1 MKHLLTAVVEHLPHR
16 TSRPWRPWQ
25 QTGSL
30 SSNGRKKPT
39 LSGRLAGYTLT
50 LLSLTAVH
58 GIRYYNEPQLTIGSR
73 SPQTFL
79 APAAAEIEDVE
90 ATQARQ
96 VEARRRVV
104 QALQLSSSANDKMQ
118 QDLEALWASVEAVRQ
133 QAGSLPYVSVQLL
146 SLPTQIY
153 LRQLAPE
160 DWEPLQ
166 DRARQE
172 AIRTRTSTLRLQE
185 DANPAERPDQ
195 LPPEQRA
202 KQELIEVWQRA
213 WLDGSATLT
222 PAEDPYTQL
231 VAQVEA
237 AQRQYQAALLQLEQL
252 TPPTPATVLNLV
264 DPDWQQLQ
272 QQSRR
277 VLERIQKIGIVDGLP
292 REVRAEGIQAQLD
305 DLTFPGNAAQRQE
318 LQALVYQWLNQVL
331 TPNVEVDPQRTDQ
344 RIRAEIEKV
353 EPVLISV
360 TENQVIV
367 RANQTITPEIFLV
380 LDHFGLTQRGVNIWG
395 LVGVAG
401 LMGMGLAIF
410 VPLQKRLKPDLRRR
424 DRVLILMVSL
434 TAPLL
439 AALFKLEFSSLP
451 AVGLLLG
458 SFYGAGLGLVV
469 VVGQALLLPLVAPA
483 SLLAFAPL
491 LSGSVVAC
499 ALAGRSRSREEL
511 ALLGGGAALVQMLA
525 YGAVSL
531 ATTGGIDLL
540 AMALAGGTSLG
551 WSIVALGASPYLERL
566 FDLVTPIRL
575 LELGNPNRTLLRRLA
590 AEAPGTFQHTLF
602 VATLAER
609 AAQKLNLNVEL
620 VRTGTLYHDIG
631 KMLQARY
638 FIENQ
643 MGSLNPHTQLDDP
656 YRSAQIIKAHVSD
669 GLRLAKQYNLPT
681 AVRAFIPEHQGTILI
696 AYFYHQA
703 QLKAGD
709 QPVPQEPFRYDGPIP
724 QSKETGVVMMADAC
738 EAALRSMTLS
748 DGFGSEVMERARATV
763 QKIAKARWQD
773 GQLADSGLTLEDLE
787 VVAEAFVEVW
797 RESNHERIPYPTST
811 PTPPLSDNSSTN
823 SSTRAEFPVLI
834 TPSTGSL

>member
-1 MKHLLTAVVEHLPHR
+1 MKHLLTSVVERLPRRHQSASP
-16 TSRPWRPWQ
+16 TP
-25 QTGSL
+25 T
-30 SSNGRKKPT
+30 GRKKPT
-39 LSGRLAGYTLT
+39 LSGQIAGYTLT

-58 GIRYYNEPQLTIGSR
+58 GIRYYNEPQLTVGSR

-79 APAAAEIEDVE
+79 APASADIEDVE

-96 VEARRRVV
+96 AEARRRVV
-104 QALQLSSSANDKMQ
+104 QALRISSAANDSMRQ
-118 QDLEALWASVEAVRQ
+118 NLDTILAEVEAIRQ
-133 QAGSLPYVSVQLL
+133 EAGPLPYVSVQLL
-146 SLPTQIY
+146 SLLTQIY
-153 LRQLAPE
+153 LRQLPPE
-160 DWEPLQ
+160 DWQLLQ

-172 AIRTRTSTLRLQE
+172 AIRTRAAALRLQPTTA
-185 DANPAERPDQ
+185 DRPDQ
-195 LPPEQRA
+195 LSPEQRA
-202 KQELIEVWQRA
+202 KQELVEVWQRA

-222 PAEDPYTQL
+222 PAADPYTQL
-231 VAQVEA
+231 VTQVEA
-237 AQRQYQAALLQLEQL
+237 SQRQYQTALPELERL
-252 TPPTPATVLNLV
+252 TPPIPAAVLNLA
-264 DPDWQQLQ
+264 DPDWEHLQ
-272 QQSRR
+272 NLSRR
-277 VLERIQKIGIVDGLP
+277 ALERIQKIGIVDGLP

-305 DLTFPGNAAQRQE
+305 DLAFPGNAAQRQE

-331 TPNVEVDPQRTDQ
+331 IPNVEVDPQRTDQ

-360 TENQVIV
+360 AENQVIV
-367 RANQTITPEIFLV
+367 RADQTITPEIFLV
-380 LDHFGLTQRGVNIWG
+380 LDYFGLTQRGVNIWG

-401 LMGMGLAIF
+401 VMGMGLAIF

-439 AALFKLEFSSLP
+439 AALFKLQFSSLP

-469 VVGQALLLPLVAPA
+469 VVGQALLLPLVSSA
-483 SLLAFAPL
+483 SLLTFVPL
-491 LSGSVVAC
+491 LCGSVVAC

-748 DGFGSEVMERARATV
+748 DGFGPEVMERAKATV
-763 QKIAKARWQD
+763 QKIGHARWQD
-773 GQLADSGLTLEDLE
+773 GQLAESGLTLKDLE

-797 RESNHERIPYPTST
+797 RESNHERIPYPSMT
-811 PTPPLSDNSSTN
+811 PAPPLSENPSA
-823 SSTRAEFPVLI
+823 RAEFPVLI

>member
-1 MKHLLTAVVEHLPHR
+1 MKNLLSPIVEHWTRRRQAASPRKRRPPLPER
-16 TSRPWRPWQ
+16 VASYA
-25 QTGSL
+25 
-30 SSNGRKKPT
+30 
-39 LSGRLAGYTLT
+39 LA

-58 GIRYYNEPQLTIGSR
+58 GIRYYNEPQLTVGSR

-96 VEARRRVV
+96 AEARRRVV
-104 QALQLSSSANDKMQ
+104 QALKINSAANESMRQ
-118 QDLEALWASVEAVRQ
+118 NLEALLAAVEAIRQ
-133 QAGSLPYVSVQLL
+133 DAGPLPYVSVQLL

-160 DWEPLQ
+160 EWEPFQ
-166 DRARQE
+166 ARVRQE
-172 AIRTRTSTLRLQE
+172 AIRTRAATQSLSEEGSGRLE
-185 DANPAERPDQ
+185 P
-195 LPPEQRA
+195 LFPEQRA
-202 KQELIEVWQRA
+202 RQELVEVWQRA
-213 WLDGSATLT
+213 WLDGAATQT
-222 PAEDPYTQL
+222 AATDPYTQL
-231 VAQVEA
+231 IAQVEA
-237 AQRQYQAALLQLEQL
+237 AQQRYRSALPALEQL
-252 TPPTPATVLNLV
+252 APPVPATVLNLTET
-264 DPDWQQLQ
+264 DWQQLQ
-272 QQSRR
+272 GLSRR
-277 VLERIQKIGIVDGLP
+277 VLERLQKIGIVDGLP

-305 DLTFPGNAAQRQE
+305 DLAFPGSAAQRQE
-318 LQALVYQWLNQVL
+318 LQGLVYQWLQQVL
-331 TPNVEVDPQRTDQ
+331 IPNVEVDPQRTEQ
-344 RIRAEIEKV
+344 RIRAELEKV

-360 TENQVIV
+360 AENQVIV
-367 RANQTITPEIFLV
+367 RVDQVITPEIFLI
-380 LDHFGLTQRGVNIWG
+380 LDHFGLTQRGINIWG

-401 LMGMGLAIF
+401 VMGMGLAVF
-410 VPLQKRLKPDLRRR
+410 VPLQQRLQPGLRRR

-469 VVGQALLLPLVAPA
+469 VVGQALFLPLVSAA
-483 SLLAFAPL
+483 NLLTFVPL

-511 ALLGGGAALVQMLA
+511 ALLGGGAATVQMLA
-525 YGAVSL
+525 YGAISL
-531 ATTGGIDLL
+531 AVTGGIDLL

-566 FDLVTPIRL
+566 FDLATPIRL
-575 LELGNPNRTLLRRLA
+575 IELGNPNRTLLRRLA

-643 MGSLNPHTQLDDP
+643 MGSLNPHAQLDDP

-681 AVRAFIPEHQGTILI
+681 AVQAFIPEHQGTILI

-703 QLKAGD
+703 QMKAGD
-709 QPVPQEPFRYDGPIP
+709 QPVPEEPFRYDGPIP

-748 DGFGSEVMERARATV
+748 DGFGPDVVERAKAVVR
-763 QKIAKARWQD
+763 KIAQARWQD
-773 GQLADSGLTLEDLE
+773 GQLVDSGLTLQDLE
-787 VVAEAFVEVW
+787 VVADAFVEVW
-797 RESNHERIPYPTST
+797 RESNHERIPYPSVT
-811 PTPPLSDNSSTN
+811 PAPPLPEPDQAQMPMSITPP
-823 SSTRAEFPVLI
+823 
-834 TPSTGSL
+834 TGSSQPSAPLRIAG

>member
-1 MKHLLTAVVEHLPHR
+1 MKNLLSPIVEHWTRRRQAASPR
-16 TSRPWRPWQ
+16 KSRPPLPERV
-25 QTGSL
+25 
-30 SSNGRKKPT
+30 
-39 LSGRLAGYTLT
+39 AGYALA

-58 GIRYYNEPQLTIGSR
+58 GIRYYNEPQLTVGSR

-96 VEARRRVV
+96 AEARRRVV
-104 QALQLSSSANDKMQ
+104 QALKINSTANESMRQ
-118 QDLEALWASVEAVRQ
+118 NLEALLAAAEAIRQ
-133 QAGSLPYVSVQLL
+133 EAGSLPYVSVQLL

-160 DWEPLQ
+160 EWEAFQ
-166 DRARQE
+166 ARVRQE
-172 AIRTRTSTLRLQE
+172 AIRTRAATQSLSEEVAGRLE
-185 DANPAERPDQ
+185 P
-195 LPPEQRA
+195 LFPEQRA
-202 KQELIEVWQRA
+202 RQELVEVWQRA
-213 WLDGSATLT
+213 WLDGAATQT
-222 PAEDPYTQL
+222 AATDPYTQL
-231 VAQVEA
+231 IAQVEA
-237 AQRQYQAALLQLEQL
+237 AQQRYQGALAALEQL
-252 TPPTPATVLNLV
+252 TPPVPATVLNLTETE
-264 DPDWQQLQ
+264 WQQLQ
-272 QQSRR
+272 GLSRR
-277 VLERIQKIGIVDGLP
+277 VLERLQKIGIVDGLP

-305 DLTFPGNAAQRQE
+305 ELAFPGSAAQRQE
-318 LQALVYQWLNQVL
+318 LQALVYQWLQQVL
-331 TPNVEVDPQRTDQ
+331 VPNVEVDPQRTEQ
-344 RIRAEIEKV
+344 RIRAELEKV

-360 TENQVIV
+360 AENQVIV
-367 RANQTITPEIFLV
+367 RADQIITPEIFLI
-380 LDHFGLTQRGVNIWG
+380 LDHFGLTQRGINIWG

-401 LMGMGLAIF
+401 VMGLGLAIF
-410 VPLQKRLKPDLRRR
+410 VPLQQRLQPGLRRR

-434 TAPLL
+434 TAPLV
-439 AALFKLEFSSLP
+439 ATLFKLEFSSLP

-469 VVGQALLLPLVAPA
+469 VVGQALLLPLVSSAN
-483 SLLAFAPL
+483 LLTFAPL

-511 ALLGGGAALVQMLA
+511 ALLGGGAAAVQMLTYA
-525 YGAVSL
+525 AVSL
-531 ATTGGIDLL
+531 TTTGGIDLL
-540 AMALAGGTSLG
+540 AMALGGGITLG

-566 FDLVTPIRL
+566 FDLATPIRL
-575 LELGNPNRTLLRRLA
+575 IELSNPNRTLLRRLA

-643 MGSLNPHTQLDDP
+643 MGGLNPHTQLDDP

-681 AVRAFIPEHQGTILI
+681 AVQAFIPEHQGTILI

-703 QLKAGD
+703 QMKAGD
-709 QPVPQEPFRYDGPIP
+709 QSVPEELFRYDGPIP
-724 QSKETGVVMMADAC
+724 QSKETGVVMLADAC

-748 DGFGSEVMERARATV
+748 DGFGPEVVERAKAVVR
-763 QKIAKARWQD
+763 KIAQARWQD
-773 GQLADSGLTLEDLE
+773 GQLVDSGLTLQDLE
-787 VVAEAFVEVW
+787 VVADAFVEVW
-797 RESNHERIPYPTST
+797 RESNHERIPYPSVT
-811 PTPPLSDNSSTN
+811 PAPSLPEPDQAQMPMSMPP
-823 SSTRAEFPVLI
+823 P
-834 TPSTGSL
+834 TGSSQPSAPLRIAG

>member
-1 MKHLLTAVVEHLPHR
+1 MKHLPTAVVEHLPHR
-16 TSRPWRPWQ
+16 TRRSWRPWQ

-30 SSNGRKKPT
+30 SS
-39 LSGRLAGYTLT
+39 RLAGYTLT
-50 LLSLTAVH
+50 LLSLTAVY

-104 QALQLSSSANDKMQ
+104 QALQLSSSANEKMQ
-118 QDLEALWASVEAVRQ
+118 QNLEALWASVNAVRE
-133 QAGSLPYVSVQLL
+133 QAGALPYVSVQLL
-146 SLPTQIY
+146 SLPTQVY
-153 LRQLAPE
+153 LRQLPPA
-160 DWEPLQ
+160 DWELLQ

-172 AIRTRTSTLRLQE
+172 AIRTRTSTLQLQE
-185 DANPAERPDQ
+185 HANTAERPDQ
-195 LPPEQRA
+195 LSPEQRA

-213 WLDGSATLT
+213 WLDGSATLSPT
-222 PAEDPYTQL
+222 EDPYTQL

-237 AQRQYQAALLQLEQL
+237 AQRRYQAALVQLEQL
-252 TPPTPATVLNLV
+252 TPPTPAAVLNLTH
-264 DPDWQQLQ
+264 PDWQQLQ

-305 DLTFPGNAAQRQE
+305 DFTFPGNATQRQE
-318 LQALVYQWLNQVL
+318 LQALIYEWLNQVL
-331 TPNVEVDPQRTDQ
+331 VPNVEVDLQRTDQ

-360 TENQVIV
+360 RENQLIV
-367 RANQTITPEIFLV
+367 RADQPITPEIFLV

-401 LMGMGLAIF
+401 LTGMGLAIF
-410 VPLQKRLKPDLRRR
+410 VLLQKRLKPDLRRR

-458 SFYGAGLGLVV
+458 SFYGASLGLVV
-469 VVGQALLLPLVAPA
+469 VVGQALLLPLVAPT
-483 SLLAFAPL
+483 SLLTFIPL

-511 ALLGGGAALVQMLA
+511 ALLGGGVALVQMLS

-575 LELGNPNRTLLRRLA
+575 LELANPNRTLLRRLA

-631 KMLQARY
+631 KMLQPHY

-643 MGSLNPHTQLDDP
+643 MGSLNPHTRLDDP

-669 GLRLAKQYNLPT
+669 GLCLAKQYNLPT

-738 EAALRSMTLS
+738 EAALRSMILS
-748 DGFGSEVMERARATV
+748 DGFGPEVIERAKATV
-763 QKIAKARWQD
+763 RKIAKARWQD
-773 GQLADSGLTLEDLE
+773 GQLADSGLTLADLE
-787 VVAEAFVEVW
+787 VVVEAFVEVW
-797 RESNHERIPYPTST
+797 RESNHERIPYPNSTSASS
-811 PTPPLSDNSSTN
+811 LSNTSS
-823 SSTRAEFPVLI
+823 SSSNCAELPVLI
-834 TPSTGSL
+834 TPATGSL

>member
-1 MKHLLTAVVEHLPHR
+1 MKNLLSSIVEHRTRRRQAASPRKRRPPLPER
-16 TSRPWRPWQ
+16 VASYA
-25 QTGSL
+25 
-30 SSNGRKKPT
+30 
-39 LSGRLAGYTLT
+39 LA

-58 GIRYYNEPQLTIGSR
+58 GIRYYNEPQLTVGSR

-79 APAAAEIEDVE
+79 APAAAEIEDVG

-96 VEARRRVV
+96 AEARRRVV
-104 QALQLSSSANDKMQ
+104 QALKINSAANESMRQ
-118 QDLEALWASVEAVRQ
+118 NLEALLAAVEAIRQ
-133 QAGSLPYVSVQLL
+133 EAGSLPYVSVQLL

-160 DWEPLQ
+160 EWEPFQ
-166 DRARQE
+166 ARVRQE
-172 AIRTRTSTLRLQE
+172 AIRTRAATQSLSEEGSGRLE
-185 DANPAERPDQ
+185 Q
-195 LPPEQRA
+195 LFPEQRA
-202 KQELIEVWQRA
+202 RQELVEVWQRA
-213 WLDGSATLT
+213 WLDGAATQMAAT
-222 PAEDPYTQL
+222 DPYTQL
-231 VAQVEA
+231 IAQVEA
-237 AQRQYQAALLQLEQL
+237 AQQRYQAALPALEQF
-252 TPPTPATVLNLV
+252 TPPVPATVLNLTET
-264 DPDWQQLQ
+264 DWQQLQ
-272 QQSRR
+272 GLSRR
-277 VLERIQKIGIVDGLP
+277 VLERLQKIGIVDGLP
-292 REVRAEGIQAQLD
+292 REARAEGIQAQLD
-305 DLTFPGNAAQRQE
+305 DLAFPGSAAQRQE
-318 LQALVYQWLNQVL
+318 LQGLVYQWLQQVL
-331 TPNVEVDPQRTDQ
+331 IPNVEVDPQRTEQ
-344 RIRAEIEKV
+344 RIRAELEKV

-360 TENQVIV
+360 AENQVIV
-367 RANQTITPEIFLV
+367 RVDQVITPEIFLI
-380 LDHFGLTQRGVNIWG
+380 LDHFGLTQRGINIWG

-401 LMGMGLAIF
+401 VMGMGLAVF
-410 VPLQKRLKPDLRRR
+410 VPLQQRLQPGLRRR

-439 AALFKLEFSSLP
+439 AALFKLEFTSLP

-469 VVGQALLLPLVAPA
+469 VVGQALFLPLVSAA
-483 SLLAFAPL
+483 NLLTFVPL

-511 ALLGGGAALVQMLA
+511 ALLGGGAATVQMLA
-525 YGAVSL
+525 YGAISL
-531 ATTGGIDLL
+531 AVTGGIDLL

-566 FDLVTPIRL
+566 FDLATPIRL
-575 LELGNPNRTLLRRLA
+575 IELGNPNRTLLRRLA

-643 MGSLNPHTQLDDP
+643 MGSLNPHAQLDDP

-681 AVRAFIPEHQGTILI
+681 AVQAFIPEHQGTILI

-703 QLKAGD
+703 QMKAGD
-709 QPVPQEPFRYDGPIP
+709 QPVPEEPFRYDGPIP

-748 DGFGSEVMERARATV
+748 DGFGPDVVERAKAVVR
-763 QKIAKARWQD
+763 KIAQARWQD
-773 GQLADSGLTLEDLE
+773 GQLVDSGLTLQDLE
-787 VVAEAFVEVW
+787 VVADAFVEVW
-797 RESNHERIPYPTST
+797 RESNHERIPYPSVT
-811 PTPPLSDNSSTN
+811 PAPPLPEPDQAQMPMSITPPAGSS
-823 SSTRAEFPVLI
+823 E
-834 TPSTGSL
+834 PSAALRIAG

>member
-1 MKHLLTAVVEHLPHR
+1 MNHLLTAVAERLPHR
-16 TSRPWRPWQ
+16 TSHPWRPWQ

-30 SSNGRKKPT
+30 SDPTPRCRKPT
-39 LSGRLAGYTLT
+39 LSGRLAGYILT

-58 GIRYYNEPQLTIGSR
+58 GIRYYNEPQLTVGSR

-96 VEARRRVV
+96 AEVRRRVV
-104 QALQLSSSANDKMQ
+104 QALRISSAANETMQ
-118 QDLEALWASVEAVRQ
+118 QNLEALFAAVEKVRQ
-133 QAGSLPYVSVQLL
+133 QVGPAPYVSVQLL

-153 LRQLAPE
+153 LRQLPSEA
-160 DWEPLQ
+160 WATLQ
-166 DRARQE
+166 AQVRQE
-172 AIRTRTSTLRLQE
+172 AIRTRGESPTLSVE
-185 DANPAERPDQ
+185 GAAHPDQ
-195 LPPEQRA
+195 LPPQQRA
-202 KQELIEVWQRA
+202 KRELIEVWQRT
-213 WLDGSATLT
+213 WLDRSITITLP
-222 PAEDPYTQL
+222 PAADPYTQL
-231 VAQVEA
+231 ITQVET
-237 AQRQYQAALLQLEQL
+237 AQRQYQSALPQLEQL
-252 TPPTPATVLNLV
+252 IPPVPAAVLNLT
-264 DPDWQQLQ
+264 DADWQQLQ
-272 QQSRR
+272 NLTRR
-277 VLERIQKIGIVDGLP
+277 ALQRLQKIGIVDGLL

-305 DLTFPGNAAQRQE
+305 DLNFPGSPTQRQE
-318 LQALVYQWLNQVL
+318 LQALVYQWLDHVL
-331 TPNVEVDPQRTDQ
+331 IPNVEVDPQRTDQ

-353 EPVLISV
+353 EPVIISV
-360 TENQVIV
+360 AENQVIV
-367 RANQTITPEIFLV
+367 RADQTITPEIFLI
-380 LDHFGLTQRGVNIWG
+380 LDHFGLTRRGVNIWG

-401 LMGMGLAIF
+401 VMGMGLAIF
-410 VPLQKRLKPDLRRR
+410 VPLQRRLKPDLRRR
-424 DRVLILMVSL
+424 DRVLILLVSL

-439 AALFKLEFSSLP
+439 AALFKLQFSSLP

-458 SFYGAGLGLVV
+458 SFYGAGLGLLV
-469 VVGQALLLPLVAPA
+469 VVGQGLLLPLVSSV
-483 SLLAFAPL
+483 SLLTFVPL

-525 YGAVSL
+525 YGAMSL

-575 LELGNPNRTLLRRLA
+575 LELGNLNRPLLRRLA

-609 AAQKLNLNVEL
+609 AAQKMNLNVEL

-703 QLKAGD
+703 QLKAGG

-738 EAALRSMTLS
+738 EAALRSMILS
-748 DGFGSEVMERARATV
+748 DGFGPEVVERARATV
-763 QKIAKARWQD
+763 RKIAQARWED
-773 GQLADSGLTLEDLE
+773 GQLAESGLTLADLD

-797 RESNHERIPYPTST
+797 RESNHERIPYPS
-811 PTPPLSDNSSTN
+811 PMAPSPSL
-823 SSTRAEFPVLI
+823 AEPGATTAELPVLV
-834 TPSTGSL
+834 TPATGSL

>member
-1 MKHLLTAVVEHLPHR
+1 MRNPLTSPVQRWSRRPQAASSRKAQPPLSERVV
-16 TSRPWRPWQ
+16 
-25 QTGSL
+25 GYA
-30 SSNGRKKPT
+30 
-39 LSGRLAGYTLT
+39 LA

-58 GIRYYNEPQLTIGSR
+58 GIRYYNEPQLTVGSR

-96 VEARRRVV
+96 AEARRRVV
-104 QALQLSSSANDKMQ
+104 QALKINSAANESMRQ
-118 QDLEALWASVEAVRQ
+118 NLEALLAAVEAIRQ
-133 QAGSLPYVSVQLL
+133 EAGPLPYVSVQLL

-153 LRQLAPE
+153 LRQLPPEEWEALQAAVRETAIGTPSTAPPFPAQRRPE
-160 DWEPLQ
+160 QLPPDQ
-166 DRARQE
+166 RARQE
-172 AIRTRTSTLRLQE
+172 LVQ
-185 DANPAERPDQ
+185 
-195 LPPEQRA
+195 
-202 KQELIEVWQRA
+202 VWQRA
-213 WLDGSATLT
+213 WLDGAATQT
-222 PAEDPYTQL
+222 AATDPYTQL
-231 VAQVEA
+231 IAQVEA
-237 AQRQYQAALLQLEQL
+237 AQQRYQGALPSLEQL
-252 TPPTPATVLNLV
+252 TPPVPATVLNLTEA
-264 DPDWQQLQ
+264 DWQHLQ
-272 QQSRR
+272 NLSRR
-277 VLERIQKIGIVDGLP
+277 VLERLQKIGIVDGLP

-305 DLTFPGNAAQRQE
+305 DLAFPGSAAQRRE
-318 LQALVYQWLNQVL
+318 LQGLVYQWLQQVL
-331 TPNVEVDPQRTDQ
+331 IPNLEVDPQRTEQ
-344 RIRAEIEKV
+344 RIRAELEKV

-360 TENQVIV
+360 AENQVIV
-367 RANQTITPEIFLV
+367 RVDQVITPEIFLI
-380 LDHFGLTQRGVNIWG
+380 LDHFGFTQRRINIWG

-401 LMGMGLAIF
+401 VMGLGLAVF
-410 VPLQKRLKPDLRRR
+410 VPLQQRLQPGLRRR
-424 DRVLILMVSL
+424 DRVLLLMVSL

-469 VVGQALLLPLVAPA
+469 VVGQALFLPLVSAA
-483 SLLAFAPL
+483 NLLTFVPL

-511 ALLGGGAALVQMLA
+511 ALLGGGAAAVQMLTYA
-525 YGAVSL
+525 AASL
-531 ATTGGIDLL
+531 TTTGGIDLL
-540 AMALAGGTSLG
+540 AMALGGGITLG

-566 FDLVTPIRL
+566 FDLATPIRL
-575 LELGNPNRTLLRRLA
+575 IELSNPNRTLLRRLA

-643 MGSLNPHTQLDDP
+643 MGGLNPHTQLDDP

-681 AVRAFIPEHQGTILI
+681 AVQAFIPEHQGTILI

-703 QLKAGD
+703 QMKAGD
-709 QPVPQEPFRYDGPIP
+709 QPVPEEPFRYDGPIP
-724 QSKETGVVMMADAC
+724 QSKETGVVMLADAC

-748 DGFGSEVMERARATV
+748 DGFGPEVVERAKAVVR
-763 QKIAKARWQD
+763 KIAQARWQD
-773 GQLADSGLTLEDLE
+773 GQLVDSGLTLRDLE
-787 VVAEAFVEVW
+787 VVADAFVEVW
-797 RESNHERIPYPTST
+797 RESNHERIPYPS
-811 PTPPLSDNSSTN
+811 PAPALPSPESD
-823 SSTRAEFPVLI
+823 AAQAQMPVLM
-834 TPSTGSL
+834 TPSTGSP

>member
-1 MKHLLTAVVEHLPHR
+1 MKHLLTAVADRLPHG
-16 TSRPWRPWQ
+16 TSRSWRPWQ

-118 QDLEALWASVEAVRQ
+118 QDLEALWASVDTVRQ

-160 DWEPLQ
+160 DWELLQ
-166 DRARQE
+166 AQARQE

-185 DANPAERPDQ
+185 NANTAERPDQ

-202 KQELIEVWQRA
+202 KQELMEVWQRA

-231 VAQVEA
+231 VTQVEA

-252 TPPTPATVLNLV
+252 TPPTSATVLNLA

-277 VLERIQKIGIVDGLP
+277 VLERMQKIGIVDGLP

-305 DLTFPGNAAQRQE
+305 DLSFPGNPAQRQE
-318 LQALVYQWLNQVL
+318 LQTLVYQWLNQVL
-331 TPNVEVDPQRTDQ
+331 SPNVEVDPQRTDQ

-353 EPVLISV
+353 EPVVISV
-360 TENQVIV
+360 AENQVIV
-367 RANQTITPEIFLV
+367 RADQTITPEIFLI
-380 LDHFGLTQRGVNIWG
+380 LDHFGLTRRGVNIWG

-401 LMGMGLAIF
+401 VMGMGLAIF

-439 AALFKLEFSSLP
+439 AALFKLQFSSLP

-458 SFYGAGLGLVV
+458 SFYGAGLGLLV
-469 VVGQALLLPLVAPA
+469 VVGQGLLLPLVAPA

-609 AAQKLNLNVEL
+609 AAQKMNLNVEL

-703 QLKAGD
+703 QLKAGG

-738 EAALRSMTLS
+738 EAALRSMILS
-748 DGFGSEVMERARATV
+748 DGFGSEVMERAKATIR
-763 QKIAKARWQD
+763 KIAQARWQD
-773 GQLADSGLTLEDLE
+773 GQLADSGLTLADLE

-797 RESNHERIPYPTST
+797 RESNHERIPYPS
-811 PTPPLSDNSSTN
+811 PMPLPSLSDSSAP
-823 SSTRAEFPVLI
+823 SAELPVLI
-834 TPSTGSL
+834 TPATGSL

>member
-1 MKHLLTAVVEHLPHR
+1 MKNPLTHKALRATDANAEHWTRGCQAAPPR
-16 TSRPWRPWQ
+16 KSRPP
-25 QTGSL
+25 L
-30 SSNGRKKPT
+30 SERV
-39 LSGRLAGYTLT
+39 AGYAIA

-58 GIRYYNEPQLTIGSR
+58 GIRYYNEPQLTVGSR

-96 VEARRRVV
+96 AEARRRVA
-104 QALQLSSSANDKMQ
+104 QALKINSTANDSMRQ
-118 QDLEALWASVEAVRQ
+118 NLEALLAEVEAIRQ
-133 QAGSLPYVSVQLL
+133 EAGPLPYVSVQLL

-153 LRQLAPE
+153 LRQLSPE
-160 DWEPLQ
+160 EWELLQ
-166 DRARQE
+166 TRARQE
-172 AIRTRTSTLRLQE
+172 AIRARAATPSPLE
-185 DANPAERPDQ
+185 EPSSGRPEQ

-202 KQELIEVWQRA
+202 KQELVEVWQRV
-213 WLDGSATLT
+213 WLDGSATQMAAT
-222 PAEDPYTQL
+222 DPYTQL
-231 VAQVEA
+231 IAQVEA
-237 AQRQYQAALLQLEQL
+237 AQRRYQAALPALEQL
-252 TPPTPATVLNLV
+252 TPPVPATVLNLA
-264 DPDWQQLQ
+264 DADWQHLQ
-272 QQSRR
+272 TLSRR
-277 VLERIQKIGIVDGLP
+277 VLERLQKIGIVDGLP

-305 DLTFPGNAAQRQE
+305 DLMFPGNAAQRQE
-318 LQALVYQWLNQVL
+318 LQALVYQWLQQVL
-331 TPNVEVDPQRTDQ
+331 IPNVEVDPQRTEQ
-344 RIRAEIEKV
+344 RIRAELEKV

-360 TENQVIV
+360 AENQVIV
-367 RANQTITPEIFLV
+367 RADQVITPEIFLI
-380 LDHFGLTQRGVNIWG
+380 LDHFGLTQRGINVWG

-401 LMGMGLAIF
+401 VMGLGLAVF
-410 VPLQKRLKPDLRRR
+410 VPLQQRLRPGLRRR
-424 DRVLILMVSL
+424 DRVLILIVSL

-469 VVGQALLLPLVAPA
+469 VVGQALFLPLVSPVN
-483 SLLAFAPL
+483 LLTLVPL
-491 LSGSVVAC
+491 LSGSVVAS

-511 ALLGGGAALVQMLA
+511 ALLGGGAAAVQMLA

-566 FDLVTPIRL
+566 FDLATPIRL
-575 LELGNPNRTLLRRLA
+575 IELSNPNRTLLRRLA
-590 AEAPGTFQHTLF
+590 AEAPGTFQHTLL

-681 AVRAFIPEHQGTILI
+681 AVQAFIPEHQGTILI

-703 QLKAGD
+703 QMKAGG
-709 QPVPQEPFRYDGPIP
+709 QPVPEEPFRYDGPIP

-748 DGFGSEVMERARATV
+748 DGFGPDVVERAKAVVR
-763 QKIAKARWQD
+763 KIAQARWQD
-773 GQLADSGLTLEDLE
+773 GQLVDSGLTLEDLE
-787 VVAEAFVEVW
+787 VVADAFVEVW
-797 RESNHERIPYPTST
+797 RESNHERIPYPSFT
-811 PTPPLSDNSSTN
+811 PAPSLPETPS
-823 SSTRAEFPVLI
+823 AQAQIPVLMS
-834 TPSTGSL
+834 PSTGSP